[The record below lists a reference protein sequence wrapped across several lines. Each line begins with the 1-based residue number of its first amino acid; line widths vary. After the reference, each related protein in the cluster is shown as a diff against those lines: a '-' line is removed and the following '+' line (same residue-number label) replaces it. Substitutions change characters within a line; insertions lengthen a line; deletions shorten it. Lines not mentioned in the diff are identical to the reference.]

1 MRNWIIIAVLLPFR
15 LLAQDP
21 SASLDTT
28 VIRIGEQATITL
40 RLNANASVAAEPVQ
54 WPAIGDTLMPHIEVL
69 RRSTL
74 DTLRPEPGSNTEEI
88 ALVQQLVI
96 TSFESGFWAIPPFQ
110 FQIAGRPFAT
120 EPILLEV
127 RSIELDS
134 TAALRDIKDIVE
146 PPFNALFWAQEN
158 WIPIAGGMALLALA
172 LFLILRKPTV
182 RKPEHQIEQPPIAVH
197 QRITA
202 ALLQLKEQKLWQ
214 QGMHKQYQSQLTD
227 LLREYI
233 EERYEVPA
241 LERTTDE
248 LLNELRVSSLAQEQ
262 QILLG
267 NMLRAADLVKF
278 AKAIPSAEENEA
290 MMAQALRFVEA
301 TAAGSSNTPNPSSRA
316 H

>member
-1 MRNWIIIAVLLPFR
+1 MRTWIVIAFLLPFR
-15 LLAQDP
+15 LLAQGP
-21 SASLDTT
+21 SASLDTA

-40 RLNANASVAAEPVQ
+40 RVNADRSFAANAVQ
-54 WPAIGDTLMPHIEVL
+54 WTAVGDTLMRHIEVV
-69 RRSTL
+69 RRSGV
-74 DTLRPEPGSNTEEI
+74 DTLRSETPSNSEEF
-88 ALVQQLVI
+88 ALVQHLVI
-96 TSFESGFWAIPPFQ
+96 TSFDSGFWAIPPFQ
-110 FQIAGRPFAT
+110 FLIAGRPFAT
-120 EPILLEV
+120 EPLLLEV
-127 RSIELDS
+127 RSMELDS
-134 TAALRDIKDIVE
+134 AAAFRDIKDIIE
-146 PPFNALFWAQEN
+146 PPFSVLFWAQEN
-158 WIPIAGGMALLALA
+158 WIPIVAGMVLLALA
-172 LFLILRKPTV
+172 LYLILRKPKV
-182 RKPEHQIEQPPIAVH
+182 RKPERAVKQPEVSVH

-202 ALLQLKEQKLWQ
+202 ALLKLKEQKLWQ

-248 LLNELRVSSLAQEQ
+248 LLNELRVGPLAQEQ

-301 TAAGSSNTPNPSSRA
+301 TAGSSNTPNPSSRA